1 LTAFFGYKGHA
12 LFVPIT
18 GRLHP
23 STSFLLVSWV
33 GLPFAPN
40 QFFTALRLTVSIAA
54 FTAWLVRADVRAATV
69 NTISVITFKGLRS
82 TTDLYFPKTDSI
94 TSELPNHVS
103 PGLASAACPSS
114 SLSDLG

>member
-1 LTAFFGYKGHA
+1 M
-12 LFVPIT
+12 
-18 GRLHP
+18 
-23 STSFLLVSWV
+23 
-33 GLPFAPN
+33 PFAPN

-94 TSELPNHVS
+94 TSELPNNVS
-103 PGLASAACPSS
+103 PGLASAACPSKNCIIS
-114 SLSDLG
+114 APKVRALGGLGDLFNPLAA